1 MKKRKRVTTKRTQ
14 RSRIVMERTYSGV
27 TLMGSKDKPHLG
39 GNVLE
44 GDPYTFCPRVWSY
57 VIERYAIRSVLD
69 LGSGIGYSA
78 DFFHR
83 KGLRTIAVDGLSD
96 RIIEKSPFDGYLPER
111 CRDKAPLTEFAS
123 GCAEVRRNFARAA
136 RECCRAA

>member
-1 MKKRKRVTTKRTQ
+1 MRKRSRT
-14 RSRIVMERTYSGV
+14 EWDYSGITFV
-27 TLMGSKDKPHLG
+27 NSQDEPHLG

-57 VIERYAIRSVLD
+57 VIERFAIGSVLD
-69 LGSGIGYSA
+69 LGSGVGYSA